1 MKERFKTPTAGFLIL
16 TRKNGSET
24 EILLQLRQ
32 NTGFKDGFWDTA
44 ASGHVEANE
53 SVRSSIVREAKEE
66 IGITILKE
74 NLEFAGFYYNN
85 IDSVIYCYVYFHCS
99 QYGGIPYIAE
109 PNKCSELKW
118 FNIKNFPKNIISDRK
133 KAIENYFSNICFGEF
148 GWE

>member
-1 MKERFKTPTAGFLIL
+1 MKKRFKTPTAGFLIL

-53 SVRSSIVREAKEE
+53 TVRESIVREAKEE

-85 IDSVIYCYVYFHCS
+85 IDFVTYCYVYFHCS
-99 QYGGIPYIAE
+99 QYSGIPYIAE

-118 FNIKNFPKNIISDRK
+118 FNIKNLPKNIIFDRK
-133 KAIENYFSNICFGEF
+133 KAIENYFSNIYFGEF